1 MIIPIRPKITG
12 QMRFEIPEPFRGK
25 EFWINISGDLYY
37 RDKEFR
43 IEGNDVILMSASYS
57 PLIIETILFT
67 NE

>member
-1 MIIPIRPKITG
+1 
-12 QMRFEIPEPFRGK
+12 MRFEIPEYFRGK

-37 RDKEFR
+37 EGKEFR

-57 PLIIETILFT
+57 PLIIETVLFT